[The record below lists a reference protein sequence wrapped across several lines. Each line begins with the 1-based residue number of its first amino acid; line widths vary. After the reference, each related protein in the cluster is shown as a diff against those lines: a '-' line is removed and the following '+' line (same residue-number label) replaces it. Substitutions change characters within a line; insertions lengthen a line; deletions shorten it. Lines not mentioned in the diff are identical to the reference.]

1 MPEMRSIV
9 AHRYGQRELSQG
21 ELFFCEPKH
30 VVTLI
35 ALKRAVLV
43 EHYEELKTRELTADE
58 PASTYRTRAM
68 AGTLHTKRRK
78 SSGKQESV

>member
-1 MPEMRSIV
+1 MPEMRSTV

-30 VVTLI
+30 VVALI

-43 EHYEELKTRELTADE
+43 EHYEELKTRDLSADE
-58 PASTYRTRAM
+58 PSTYHTRTM

-78 SSGKQESV
+78 SSSKQEAV